1 MKVIGIYGSPRKGGN
16 SDLLL
21 DSVLRGAKDQ
31 GADVKRLHVRD
42 LRISGCRGCDGCK
55 ETGNCVVEDDM
66 QDIYHLLDDAGVI
79 ILSSPIFFYG
89 MTSQIKALIDRG
101 QAMWWKK
108 RLSKGNKDK
117 KNNYQGRGYLIAIGA
132 TRGENLFEGAQLTA
146 RYFFDA
152 LDMRYKGGLFFRGI
166 DSKEAIK
173 EHPEALLKAYD
184 FGAKVVRDDFEQRS
198 TNH

>member
-31 GADVKRLHVRD
+31 GADVKRLYVRD

-55 ETGNCVVEDDM
+55 ETGKCVVMDDM
-66 QDIYHLLDDAGVI
+66 QDIHNLLDDAGVI

-89 MTSQIKALIDRG
+89 LTSQIKAFIDRS
-101 QAMWWKK
+101 QAMWWRR
-108 RLSKGNKDK
+108 RLSKGSKDK
-117 KNNYQGRGYLIAIGA
+117 KNNYRGRGYLIAIGA

-152 LDMRYKGGLFFRGI
+152 LNMRYKGGLFFRGI
-166 DSKEAIK
+166 DSKGAIK

-184 FGAKVVRDDFEQRS
+184 FGGKVVIS
-198 TNH
+198 SVS